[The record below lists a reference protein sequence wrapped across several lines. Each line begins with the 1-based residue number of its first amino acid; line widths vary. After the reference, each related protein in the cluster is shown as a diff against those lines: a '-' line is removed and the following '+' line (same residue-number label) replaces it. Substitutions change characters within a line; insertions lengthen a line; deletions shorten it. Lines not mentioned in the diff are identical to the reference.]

1 MDQDQTQGRVHPSPC
16 DGHFSATRE
25 GRKGQETLEGTE
37 ERYRLL
43 AENVSDV
50 IWIRDM
56 NLRFTYISPSVE
68 GLTDYSA
75 EEAMNLSLEKTY
87 APDSIEKGRAALAEE
102 ISLERKKDADPN
114 RVRTLEMEG
123 YCKDGSTIWTE
134 ASMRFFRDSNG
145 RVTGILGVSRDI
157 TRRKEAE
164 DALRKAQEELER
176 RVEERTAELR
186 KANEELEA
194 RRTKLEEANT
204 ALKVLLDRR
213 EKDKRELEET
223 LLLNVKSLVLPY
235 LESLEGSNLDEKQRS
250 LMEVLE
256 SNLNEALSPLIRR
269 LSSKYLALSPTEI
282 RVADLI
288 RQGRSSKEI
297 AQLLGLSNRT
307 IEAHREKIREK
318 IGIKNKKIN
327 LRTRLMSMV

>member
-1 MDQDQTQGRVHPSPC
+1 M
-16 DGHFSATRE
+16 
-25 GRKGQETLEGTE
+25 
-37 ERYRLL
+37 
-43 AENVSDV
+43 
-50 IWIRDM
+50 
-56 NLRFTYISPSVE
+56 
-68 GLTDYSA
+68 
-75 EEAMNLSLEKTY
+75 
-87 APDSIEKGRAALAEE
+87 
-102 ISLERKKDADPN
+102 
-114 RVRTLEMEG
+114 
-123 YCKDGSTIWTE
+123 
-134 ASMRFFRDSNG
+134 
-145 RVTGILGVSRDI
+145 TGILGVSRDI

-250 LMEVLE
+250 LMGVLE

-327 LRTRLMSMV
+327 LRTRLMSMVYPLNSIRNFS